1 MVLLVFLLVALPL
14 LARIPRMAKL
24 VAHGLGLRYLEE
36 VALIFVEAG
45 LGECMVLGQ
54 CGHGEGVV

>member
-1 MVLLVFLLVALPL
+1 
-14 LARIPRMAKL
+14 MAEL